1 MDLVKVHLTDSVGR
15 SMLIL
20 NVRHLFLQLQKV
32 LQLGVWKIMIWL
44 LSEGKFKHSFL
55 NMSIGVMWLLNTTN
69 NQLGQ
74 IHFFP
79 INKWPNWI
87 CVNVEIK
94 VFPNGVSAKC
104 FDGML
109 HSNETQLRFPRYV
122 SFFQTEKNQAK
133 RLLLGAQ
140 TLTRKGYD
148 IITTEEVKTPH
159 NANNAPLAS
168 QACQQFFS
176 PKKHQKI

>member
-1 MDLVKVHLTDSVGR
+1 MDLVKVHLMDSVGW
-15 SMLIL
+15 SVLIL

-44 LSEGKFKHSFL
+44 SSDGKFEHSFL
-55 NMSIGVMWLLNTTN
+55 NMSIRVMQLLNTTN

-87 CVNVEIK
+87 CINVKIK

-104 FDGML
+104 FNGML
-109 HSNETQLRFPRYV
+109 HSNEMQLWFPWYV

-133 RLLLGAQ
+133 RWLLGAQ
-140 TLTRKGYD
+140 SRTNPHLKRLWYYNNWRGEN
-148 IITTEEVKTPH
+148 TT
-159 NANNAPLAS
+159 
-168 QACQQFFS
+168 
-176 PKKHQKI
+176 